1 MRNKKYVLLEKFSTF
16 LPRRSL
22 LFKLHPFLLSLFFSH
37 SLFAL
42 SSSETPIVKYL
53 KPIEITE
60 QDSGIGLVDCI
71 YVINLDERPEKWE
84 RMKILLND
92 QGLKAN
98 RVSGINGWKIPKEVK
113 KELVG
118 PYPIR
123 LRGGHFGCLLS
134 HVSVLKNAYERGF
147 EIIWVCEDDI
157 EFIENAK
164 EIPDLLRKLSKID
177 PDWDVFYTDIDSK
190 DQQGRYIRSVS
201 SDFRPDRTYPPVEYY
216 TERFRL
222 TEDIMRIRQRFGM
235 YSLLISRKG
244 IKKILDYFTHLYL
257 WTAVDIDIHYIPGI
271 RQYSA
276 TRDIVS
282 IWYSSPGDTGREI
295 Q

>member
-1 MRNKKYVLLEKFSTF
+1 MSFSWKRFFNFLQRRLLI
-16 LPRRSL
+16 
-22 LFKLHPFLLSLFFSH
+22 FKLHPFLLSLFLHYDLLAQPSP
-37 SLFAL
+37 
-42 SSSETPIVKYL
+42 ETPIIKYL

-60 QDSGIGLVDCI
+60 PDSGIELVDCI

-84 RMKILLND
+84 RMKALLSD

-98 RVSGINGWKIPKEVK
+98 RVSGINGWKIPKEAQ

-134 HVSVLKNAYERGF
+134 HVSVLKDAYERGF

-157 EFIENAK
+157 EFIESAK
-164 EIPDLLRKLSKID
+164 QIPTLLKKLSQID
-177 PDWDVFYTDIDSK
+177 PAWDVFYTDIDTK
-190 DQQGRYIRSVS
+190 DKQGNYMRSVS
-201 SDFRPDRTYPPVEYY
+201 SDFRPDCIYPPVEYY
-216 TERFRL
+216 KERIRL
-222 TEDIMRIRQRFGM
+222 TDDIMRIRQRFGM

-244 IKKILDYFTHLYL
+244 IKEILDYFTHLYL

>member
-1 MRNKKYVLLEKFSTF
+1 MSFFWKRFSNF
-16 LPRRSL
+16 LRRRFQ
-22 LFKLHPFLLSLFFSH
+22 LFKLHPFVLCLFLPSHLL
-37 SLFAL
+37 AQP
-42 SSSETPIVKYL
+42 SSETPIIKYL

-60 QDSGIGLVDCI
+60 PESGIELVDCI

-84 RMKILLND
+84 RMKALLSD

-98 RVSGINGWKIPKEVK
+98 RMSGINGWKIPPKGQE
-113 KELVG
+113 ELAG

-134 HVSVLKNAYERGF
+134 HVSVLKDAYERGF

-157 EFIENAK
+157 EFIESAK
-164 EIPDLLRKLSKID
+164 QIPTLLKNLSEID

-190 DQQGRYIRSVS
+190 DKQGNYMRSVS

-216 TERFRL
+216 TERIQL
-222 TEDIMRIRQRFGM
+222 TDDIMRIRQRFGM

-244 IKKILDYFTHLYL
+244 LKKILDYFTHLYL